1 MQKRLFE
8 IYDFILKDDN
18 IIVQIQDNNY
28 TDNSI
33 VIPVF
38 KFEAYLDRH
47 ERLYFE
53 SNDYSTG
60 QLVSKKYILS
70 FDNYWDEI
78 EREYKEQDIYDF
90 ICATMVDFQKSMNIQ
105 LAQIQSILNH
115 FIW

>member
-18 IIVQIQDNNY
+18 IIVKVKENNY

-33 VIPVF
+33 VIPVH
-38 KFEAYLDRH
+38 KFVAYLDRH
-47 ERLYFE
+47 DRLYFE
-53 SNDYSTG
+53 TNDYSTG
-60 QLVSKKYILS
+60 QLTSKKYILS

-78 EREYKEQDIYDF
+78 ERDYKEEDIYDF
-90 ICATMVDFQKSMNIQ
+90 ICSTMIDLQKSMNLQ